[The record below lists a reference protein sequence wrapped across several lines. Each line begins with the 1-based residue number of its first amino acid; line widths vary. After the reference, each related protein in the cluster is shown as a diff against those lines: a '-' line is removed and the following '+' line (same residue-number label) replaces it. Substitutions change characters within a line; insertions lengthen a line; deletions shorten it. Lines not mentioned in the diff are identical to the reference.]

1 MDKIMDFFSFVE
13 GPLLWI
19 AFFTFIVGSLLRAA
33 LYFSVSRKMDKIV
46 YQHFKWKYV
55 FTTFGRWLL
64 PLNKDVAKNP
74 IFTILGYIFHICL
87 IMVPIWLSGHITLWE
102 ESRFE
107 WSWTPLPDGLAD
119 WMTLIFVGIAIF
131 FLIRRIFSADIR
143 LISTFSDYLLLIVAA
158 LPFVSGYFV
167 THGTLDNVAF
177 LGDNMQLIHMLT
189 GELMLILIPFTK
201 LSHFILFFFSR
212 GATAVEFG
220 RRGYSM

>member
-1 MDKIMDFFSFVE
+1 MDFYSFVE
-13 GPLLWI
+13 GPLLWV
-19 AFFTFIVGSLLRAA
+19 AFLIFIIGSLLRVAQF
-33 LYFSVSRKMDKIV
+33 LFVSRKMDKII
-46 YQHFKWKYV
+46 YQHFSWKYI
-55 FTTFGRWLL
+55 FATLGRWLL

-74 IFTILGYIFHICL
+74 VFTILGYIFHICL
-87 IMVPIWLSGHITLWE
+87 LIVPIWFSGHIMLWE

-107 WSWTPLPDGLAD
+107 WSWSSIPDGLAD
-119 WMTLIFVGIAIF
+119 WMTLILLGIALF
-131 FLIRRIFSADIR
+131 FLLRRILSAGIR
-143 LISTFSDYLLLIVAA
+143 LISTFSDYVLLIVTV
-158 LPFVSGYFV
+158 LPFLSGYFL

-177 LGDNMQLIHMLT
+177 FGDNMQLLHMLS